1 MGQDCCSNRDANK
14 NGENTG
20 ESALDVIRGSKN
32 NKEANPNEAEKPQES
47 MAEKTEKLKLG
58 MNNFVEGA
66 KTYDYKAAAESTKN
80 KVMTFDYQGAY
91 EGVKKYDY
99 KNAYESAKKS
109 EYTEK
114 GFEMFKNVNTKL
126 LEKVE

>member
-20 ESALDVIRGSKN
+20 ESALDVIRGGKN
-32 NKEANPNEAEKPQES
+32 NKSANPNEAEKAQES
-47 MAEKTEKLKLG
+47 MAEKTEKLKKG

-66 KTYDYKAAAESTKN
+66 KTYDYKAAAESAKN
-80 KVMTFDYQGAY
+80 GVMTFDYKGTA
-91 EGVKKYDY
+91 ENLKNYDY
-99 KNAYESAKKS
+99 KNAFETAKKS

-114 GFEMFKNVNTKL
+114 GFEMFKNVNT
-126 LEKVE
+126 